1 MPLKGVEDILFDI
14 YVRLPF
20 LEGILYVR
28 DIDRRA
34 ALKLVQEYRSGST
47 GLGVKDIFRTV
58 DSKQLMKDILKL
70 VIPYCENKITED
82 RLLSFTPYSDAG
94 KLNGR
99 IAFLNKMFNAIESNR
114 ELFSKVKEVLKDVKL
129 ATVKPSSG
137 SVIVVSSEEVKQSIS
152 NLSKGLKIEVA
163 SKKDISELSKGRDL
177 LICIGF
183 GEVKGCIYLQESFEL
198 YELVPDRF
206 VGIFESFRSIL
217 EAYQLIGN
225 MFKEKGLVLAVFFE
239 KVEDASSI
247 INLLGSIEVDR
258 IDPRSAIEEAELEI
272 NEVIENMMKSH
283 AGAEEYR
290 RLVSDIIE
298 RLGSKLGLGEK
309 SLSTLVKDAL
319 ENART
324 PFSFSTYMV
333 NKIVEELKRSK
344 AEASYR
350 EYVRVSRELS
360 KYVDVLGKI
369 AEELYEFGLVISIFE
384 FKKDYSLTFPK
395 IIEGGIGFIG
405 GRNIF
410 LVQDELE
417 GNFKIQKVNYSIG
430 STGLEIFGANTTNI
444 VLLTGAN
451 SGGKTTLLTTVAQV
465 ATLSVLGLPVPV
477 DKAEAPI
484 VGIYLF
490 RRRTVRK
497 IGSLEHALK
506 STIPILAKRERK
518 IILMDEFEALTEPK
532 AIARI
537 VAVFLNNLSKQ
548 SLALFVTHLAGD
560 MIPYLKT
567 NFRVDGIEATGIN
580 TEGNL
585 MVDRQP
591 TFNRLGTSSPE
602 LIVEKLQKTTRSKKV
617 AKTYGEMLELL
628 RHLRGG
634 RPPK

>member
-28 DIDRRA
+28 NIERRA

-47 GLGVKDIFRTV
+47 GLGVKDIFKTV
-58 DSKQLMKDILKL
+58 DSKQFMKDILKL
-70 VIPYCENKITED
+70 FIPYCGNKITEN
-82 RLLSFTPYSDAG
+82 RLLSLTPYSDTG
-94 KLNGR
+94 KLNER
-99 IAFLNKMFNAIESNR
+99 IAFLNKMFDTIESNR
-114 ELFSKVKEVLKDVKL
+114 ELFSKAKEVLKNVKL

-137 SVIVVSSEEVKQSIS
+137 SVIAVSSEEVKRSIS
-152 NLSKGLKIEVA
+152 NLSKGLKIEVV

-183 GEVKGCIYLQESFEL
+183 GEVKGGIYLQDSFEL

-225 MFKEKGLVLAVFFE
+225 MFKEKGLVLTGLFG

-258 IDPRSAIEEAELEI
+258 IDPRSAIEVTELEI
-272 NEVIENMMKSH
+272 NGVIENMMKSH
-283 AGAEEYR
+283 AGTEEYR
-290 RLVSDIIE
+290 SLVSDIIE
-298 RLGSKLGLGEK
+298 RLSSKLGLGEK

-319 ENART
+319 ENARA
-324 PFSFSTYMV
+324 PFSFSTYVV

-350 EYVRVSRELS
+350 EYIRVSRELS
-360 KYVDVLGKI
+360 KYVGMLGKI
-369 AEELYEFGLVISIFE
+369 SEELYEFDLVISIYE
-384 FKKDYSLTFPK
+384 FKKDYRLTFPK

-410 LVQDELE
+410 LVQDELR

-477 DKAEAPI
+477 DKVEAPI
-484 VGIYLF
+484 ISVYLF

-506 STIPILAKRERK
+506 STIPILAKREK
-518 IILMDEFEALTEPK
+518 KLILMDEFEALTEPK

-537 VAVFLNNLSKQ
+537 VAVFLNNLPKQ

-580 TEGNL
+580 AEGNL

-602 LIVEKLQKTTRSKKV
+602 LIVQKLQKTTRSKRV

-634 RPPK
+634 RSPK

>member
-333 NKIVEELKRSK
+333 NKIVEELMRSK

>member
-1 MPLKGVEDILFDI
+1 
-14 YVRLPF
+14 
-20 LEGILYVR
+20 
-28 DIDRRA
+28 
-34 ALKLVQEYRSGST
+34 
-47 GLGVKDIFRTV
+47 
-58 DSKQLMKDILKL
+58 
-70 VIPYCENKITED
+70 
-82 RLLSFTPYSDAG
+82 
-94 KLNGR
+94 
-99 IAFLNKMFNAIESNR
+99 
-114 ELFSKVKEVLKDVKL
+114 
-129 ATVKPSSG
+129 
-137 SVIVVSSEEVKQSIS
+137 
-152 NLSKGLKIEVA
+152 
-163 SKKDISELSKGRDL
+163 
-177 LICIGF
+177 
-183 GEVKGCIYLQESFEL
+183 
-198 YELVPDRF
+198 
-206 VGIFESFRSIL
+206 
-217 EAYQLIGN
+217 
-225 MFKEKGLVLAVFFE
+225 
-239 KVEDASSI
+239 
-247 INLLGSIEVDR
+247 
-258 IDPRSAIEEAELEI
+258 
-272 NEVIENMMKSH
+272 MKSH
-283 AGAEEYR
+283 AGTEEYR
-290 RLVSDIIE
+290 SLVSDIIE
-298 RLGSKLGLGEK
+298 RLSSKLGLGEK

-319 ENART
+319 ENARA
-324 PFSFSTYMV
+324 PFSFSTYVV

-350 EYVRVSRELS
+350 EYIRVSRELS
-360 KYVDVLGKI
+360 KYVGMLGKI
-369 AEELYEFGLVISIFE
+369 SEELYEFDLVISIYE
-384 FKKDYSLTFPK
+384 FKKDYRLTFPK

-410 LVQDELE
+410 LVQDELR

-477 DKAEAPI
+477 DKVEAPI
-484 VGIYLF
+484 ISVYLF

-506 STIPILAKRERK
+506 STIPILAKREK
-518 IILMDEFEALTEPK
+518 KLILMDEFEALTEPK

-537 VAVFLNNLSKQ
+537 VAVFLNNLPKQ

-580 TEGNL
+580 AEGNL

-602 LIVEKLQKTTRSKKV
+602 LIVQKLQKTTRSKRV

-634 RPPK
+634 RSPK